1 MMKELER
8 KYRNDQLS
16 VEELRLL
23 RERVNAMSDQDI
35 EREMYEVWM
44 DEEPG
49 SGMEF
54 TEERSDRLKQRIDT
68 QIDVSNE
75 KVSRHSYWLLMNRI
89 VRVAAILLLPVF
101 VVLTIYLY
109 QENGRMASEEMVV
122 STGKGERANITLP
135 DGTVVALNS
144 ESSLTY
150 TPKVFNTDKR
160 QIRFEG
166 EGYFQVAKN
175 RDCPFLIDAEGLSV
189 EVLGTTFNLDVRRS
203 DKTAELILEEGS
215 VRFYSLKAGKDAV
228 LEPKEKLILDQ
239 ETGQFVIESG
249 RNVETETAWKR
260 GELVFENVAFEDLIN
275 SVEKNYGVRIETDY
289 RSDAVDSFTGTI
301 PSNNLLEALTVI
313 GKVYHLSV
321 LVEGDKIRM
330 EVE

>member
-1 MMKELER
+1 MKELER
-8 KYRNDQLS
+8 KYRKDQLS

-23 RERVNAMSDQDI
+23 RAHVNAMSDQDI
-35 EREMYEVWM
+35 EKEMYEVWM
-44 DEEPG
+44 DEEPDLD
-49 SGMEF
+49 MEF
-54 TEERSDRLKQRIDT
+54 TKERSDRLKQRIDA
-68 QIDVSNE
+68 QIDVSGE
-75 KVSRHSYWLLMNRI
+75 KANHFSFWLLMNRI
-89 VRVAAILLLPVF
+89 ARVAAILLLPVF

-135 DGTVVALNS
+135 DGTAVALNS

-150 TPKVFNTDKR
+150 TPRVFNKNKR

-166 EGYFQVAKN
+166 EGYFQVVKN

-203 DKTAELILEEGS
+203 EKTAELILEEGS
-215 VRFYSLKAGKDAV
+215 VRFRSLKTGKNAL
-228 LEPKEKLILDQ
+228 LEPMEKLILDQ

-249 RNVETETAWKR
+249 RDIETETAWKR

-301 PSNNLLEALTVI
+301 PANNLLEALTVI

-321 LVEGDKIRM
+321 LVEGDNIRM

>member
-1 MMKELER
+1 MKELER
-8 KYRNDQLS
+8 KYRKDQLS

-23 RERVNAMSDQDI
+23 RAHVNAMSDQDI
-35 EREMYEVWM
+35 EKEMYEVWM
-44 DEEPG
+44 DEEPDLDI
-49 SGMEF
+49 EF
-54 TEERSDRLKQRIDT
+54 TKERSDRLKQRIDA
-68 QIDVSNE
+68 QIDVSAE
-75 KVSRHSYWLLMNRI
+75 KVNRPSDWLLMNRI
-89 VRVAAILLLPVF
+89 ARVAAILLLPVF

-109 QENGRMASEEMVV
+109 QENGRMASEEMIV

-135 DGTVVALNS
+135 DGTAVALNS

-150 TPKVFNTDKR
+150 TPRVFNKDKR

-203 DKTAELILEEGS
+203 EKTAELVLEEGS
-215 VRFYSLKAGKDAV
+215 VRFCSLKTGKDAL

-249 RNVETETAWKR
+249 RDIETETAWKR
-260 GELVFENVAFEDLIN
+260 GELVFENVAFEDLIS
-275 SVEKNYGVRIETDY
+275 SVERNYGVQIETDY
-289 RSDAVDSFTGTI
+289 LSDAADSFTGTI
-301 PSNNLLEALTVI
+301 PVNNLLEALTVI
-313 GKVYHLSV
+313 GKVYNLSV
-321 LVEGDKIRM
+321 LVEGDEIRLG
-330 EVE
+330 VE

>member
-1 MMKELER
+1 MKELER
-8 KYRNDQLS
+8 KYRKDQLS

-23 RERVNAMSDQDI
+23 RAHVNAMSDQDI
-35 EREMYEVWM
+35 EKEMYEVWM
-44 DEEPG
+44 DEEPDLDI
-49 SGMEF
+49 EF
-54 TEERSDRLKQRIDT
+54 TKERSDRLKQRIDA
-68 QIDVSNE
+68 QIDVSAE
-75 KVSRHSYWLLMNRI
+75 KVNRPSYWLLMNRI
-89 VRVAAILLLPVF
+89 ARVAAILLLPVF

-109 QENGRMASEEMVV
+109 QENGRMASEEMIV

-135 DGTVVALNS
+135 DGTAVALNS

-150 TPKVFNTDKR
+150 TPRVFNKDKR

-203 DKTAELILEEGS
+203 RKTAELILEEGS
-215 VRFYSLKAGKDAV
+215 VRFHSLKIGKNAL

-239 ETGQFVIESG
+239 ETGHFVIEKGQDIES
-249 RNVETETAWKR
+249 ETAWKR
-260 GELVFENVAFEDLIN
+260 KELVFDDVMFDDLVKA
-275 SVEKNYGVRIETDY
+275 VEKIYDVQIETNY
-289 RSDAVDSFTGTI
+289 RSDTIDSFTGTI
-301 PSNNLLEALTVI
+301 PANNLFEALTVI

-321 LVEGDKIRM
+321 QTEGDKIRLEM
-330 EVE
+330 E

>member
-1 MMKELER
+1 MKELER
-8 KYRNDQLS
+8 KYRKDQLS

-23 RERVNAMSDQDI
+23 RAHVNAMSDQDI
-35 EREMYEVWM
+35 EKEMYEVWM
-44 DEEPG
+44 DEEPDLDI
-49 SGMEF
+49 EF
-54 TEERSDRLKQRIDT
+54 TKERSDRLKQRIDA
-68 QIDVSNE
+68 QIDVSAE
-75 KVSRHSYWLLMNRI
+75 KVNRPSYWLLMNRI
-89 VRVAAILLLPVF
+89 ARVAAILLLPVF

-109 QENGRMASEEMVV
+109 QENGRMASEEMIV

-135 DGTVVALNS
+135 DGTAVALNS

-150 TPKVFNTDKR
+150 TPRVFNKDKR

-203 DKTAELILEEGS
+203 EKTAELVLEEGS
-215 VRFYSLKAGKDAV
+215 VRFCSLKTGKDAL

-249 RNVETETAWKR
+249 RDIETETAWKR
-260 GELVFENVAFEDLIN
+260 GELVFENVAFEDLIS
-275 SVEKNYGVRIETDY
+275 SVERNYGVQIETDY
-289 RSDAVDSFTGTI
+289 LSDAADSFTGTI
-301 PSNNLLEALTVI
+301 PVNNLLEALTVI
-313 GKVYHLSV
+313 GKVYNLSV
-321 LVEGDKIRM
+321 LVEGDEIRLG
-330 EVE
+330 VE

>member
-1 MMKELER
+1 MEELEL
-8 KYRNDQLS
+8 KYRKDRLS

-35 EREMYEVWM
+35 EKEMYAVWM
-44 DEEPG
+44 DDEPG
-49 SGMEF
+49 LGMEF
-54 TEERSDRLKQRIDT
+54 TKERSDRLKQRIDA
-68 QIDVSNE
+68 QIDLSGE
-75 KVSRHSYWLLMNRI
+75 KVNRPSYWLLMNRI
-89 VRVAAILLLPVF
+89 ARVAAILLLPVF

-135 DGTVVALNS
+135 DGTAVALNS

-150 TPKVFNTDKR
+150 TPRVFNKDKR

-203 DKTAELILEEGS
+203 EKTAELILEEGS
-215 VRFYSLKAGKDAV
+215 VRFRSLKTGKDAL
-228 LEPKEKLILDQ
+228 LEPMEKLILDQ

-249 RNVETETAWKR
+249 RDIETETAWKR
-260 GELVFENVAFEDLIN
+260 GELVFENVAFEDLVS

-289 RSDAVDSFTGTI
+289 RSDAADSFTGTI
-301 PSNNLLEALTVI
+301 SANNLLEALTVI

-321 LVEGDKIRM
+321 LVEGDEIRL

>member
-1 MMKELER
+1 MKELER

-54 TEERSDRLKQRIDT
+54 TEERSDWLKQRIDA

-89 VRVAAILLLPVF
+89 ARVAAILLLPVF

-135 DGTVVALNS
+135 DGTAVALNS
-144 ESSLTY
+144 ESSLIY
-150 TPKVFNTDKR
+150 TPKVFNKDKR

-203 DKTAELILEEGS
+203 EKTAELILEEGS
-215 VRFYSLKAGKDAV
+215 VRFRSLKTGKNAL
-228 LEPKEKLILDQ
+228 LEPMEKLILDQ

-249 RNVETETAWKR
+249 RDIETETAWKR
-260 GELVFENVAFEDLIN
+260 GELVFENVAFEDLIS
-275 SVEKNYGVRIETDY
+275 SVERNYGVQIETDY
-289 RSDAVDSFTGTI
+289 LSDAADSFTGTI
-301 PSNNLLEALTVI
+301 PVNNLLEALTVI
-313 GKVYHLSV
+313 GKVYNLSV
-321 LVEGDKIRM
+321 LVEGDEIRLG
-330 EVE
+330 VE

>member
-1 MMKELER
+1 MKELER
-8 KYRNDQLS
+8 KYRKDQLS

-23 RERVNAMSDQDI
+23 RAHVNAMSDQDI
-35 EREMYEVWM
+35 EKEMYEVWM
-44 DEEPG
+44 DEEPDLDI
-49 SGMEF
+49 EF
-54 TEERSDRLKQRIDT
+54 TKERSDRLKQRIDA
-68 QIDVSNE
+68 QIDVSAE
-75 KVSRHSYWLLMNRI
+75 KVNRPSYWLLMNRI
-89 VRVAAILLLPVF
+89 ARVAAILLLPVF

-109 QENGRMASEEMVV
+109 QENGRMASEEMIV

-135 DGTVVALNS
+135 DGTAVALNS

-150 TPKVFNTDKR
+150 TPRVFNKDKR

-203 DKTAELILEEGS
+203 EKTAELVLEEGS
-215 VRFYSLKAGKDAV
+215 VRFCSLKTGKDAL

-249 RNVETETAWKR
+249 RDIETETAWKR
-260 GELVFENVAFEDLIN
+260 GELVFENVAFEDLI
-275 SVEKNYGVRIETDY
+275 SSRLGVE
-289 RSDAVDSFTGTI
+289 
-301 PSNNLLEALTVI
+301 
-313 GKVYHLSV
+313 
-321 LVEGDKIRM
+321 
-330 EVE
+330 

>member
-1 MMKELER
+1 
-8 KYRNDQLS
+8 
-16 VEELRLL
+16 
-23 RERVNAMSDQDI
+23 
-35 EREMYEVWM
+35 M
-44 DEEPG
+44 DG
-49 SGMEF
+49 W
-54 TEERSDRLKQRIDT
+54 IDA
-68 QIDVSNE
+68 QIDVSAE
-75 KVSRHSYWLLMNRI
+75 KVNRPSYWLLMNRI
-89 VRVAAILLLPVF
+89 ARVAAILLLPVF

-109 QENGRMASEEMVV
+109 QENGRMASEEMIV

-135 DGTVVALNS
+135 DGTAVALNS

-150 TPKVFNTDKR
+150 TPRVFNKDKR

-203 DKTAELILEEGS
+203 EKTAELILEEGS
-215 VRFYSLKAGKDAV
+215 VRFRSLKTGKNAL
-228 LEPKEKLILDQ
+228 LEPMEKLILDQ

-249 RNVETETAWKR
+249 RDIETETAWKR
-260 GELVFENVAFEDLIN
+260 GELVFENVAFEDLI
-275 SVEKNYGVRIETDY
+275 SSLEKNYGVQIETDY
-289 RSDAVDSFTGTI
+289 RSDASDSFTGTI
-301 PSNNLLEALTVI
+301 PANNLFEALTVI

-321 LVEGDKIRM
+321 LAEGDEIRL

>member
-1 MMKELER
+1 MKELER
-8 KYRNDQLS
+8 KYRKDQLS

-23 RERVNAMSDQDI
+23 RAHVNTMSDQDI
-35 EREMYEVWM
+35 EKEMYEVWM
-44 DEEPG
+44 DEEPDLDI
-49 SGMEF
+49 EF
-54 TEERSDRLKQRIDT
+54 TKERSDRLKQRIDA
-68 QIDVSNE
+68 QIDVSAE
-75 KVSRHSYWLLMNRI
+75 KVNRPSYWLLMNRI
-89 VRVAAILLLPVF
+89 ARVAAILLLPVF

-109 QENGRMASEEMVV
+109 QENGRMASEEMIV

-135 DGTVVALNS
+135 DGTAVALNS

-150 TPKVFNTDKR
+150 TPRIFNKDKR

-189 EVLGTTFNLDVRRS
+189 EVLGTTFNLDVRRLE
-203 DKTAELILEEGS
+203 KTAELILEEGS
-215 VRFYSLKAGKDAV
+215 VRFCSLKTGKDAL

-249 RNVETETAWKR
+249 RDIETETAWKR
-260 GELVFENVAFEDLIN
+260 GELVFENVAFEDLIS
-275 SVEKNYGVRIETDY
+275 SVERNYGVQIETDY
-289 RSDAVDSFTGTI
+289 LSDAADSFTGTI
-301 PSNNLLEALTVI
+301 PVNNLLEALTVI

-321 LVEGDKIRM
+321 LVEGDNIRM